1 MMKKIQYENGNL
13 YEGEID
19 ENGLPN
25 GNGRLIFDELVYIG
39 SFKKGKFDGKGTI
52 YDEYGR
58 VFEGTFQNGL
68 KNGEGT
74 LYGESGFAVYDG
86 NWKDDKREG
95 YGSEYIGSS
104 IVYEGYF
111 SADRYEGYGK
121 TFDCDGEILQEGY
134 FHADRYVGE
143 KPIE

>member
-1 MMKKIQYENGNL
+1 
-13 YEGEID
+13 
-19 ENGLPN
+19 
-25 GNGRLIFDELVYIG
+25 LIFDELVYIG